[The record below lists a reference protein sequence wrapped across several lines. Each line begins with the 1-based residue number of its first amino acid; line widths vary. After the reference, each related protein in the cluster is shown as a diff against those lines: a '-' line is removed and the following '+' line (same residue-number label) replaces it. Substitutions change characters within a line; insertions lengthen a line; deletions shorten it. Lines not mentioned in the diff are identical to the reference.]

1 MISKKMSEM
10 ISGSP
15 MIRAMFEEGKKLAAV
30 HGVENV
36 CDFSLG
42 NPNLPPPPAVKK
54 AIICVLEEN
63 EETFVHGYMNN
74 SGFESVRTAIANSIN
89 AKFGTDFTEKNIVM
103 SVGAAGGLNV
113 ILKSIINP
121 GEEVLVFAPYFGE
134 YKNYASNFDASIV
147 VVPPNPPSFQP
158 NLIEFEKLLSPKT
171 KAVIVNTPNNPTGVV
186 YSEETIIELTD
197 ILKKKQVEFGTEIY
211 LVSDEPYR
219 ELVYD
224 SETKVPYIT
233 KYYDNTLVGYSYSKS
248 LSLPGERIGYIV
260 IPNEAADFENLVA
273 AANIATRILGYVNAP
288 SINQLMVAKCLEE
301 KADIS
306 FYKKN
311 RNVLVEGLSKIGFDC
326 AKPQGAFY
334 LWIKAP
340 INDDKEFC
348 AMAKKHLLLLVP
360 GSAFGC
366 PGYVRIVYCVAHE
379 TILKSLP
386 KFEALYHEIHDD
398 RNCGI

>member
-10 ISGSP
+10 ISGSS